1 MVQFLRIGSAA
12 LPDKIPPCP
21 QHTPVAM
28 VVPQL
33 LPGEDDDDGDGV
45 AHHSEED
52 EETGEHQADIIHGN
66 SMNIIV

>member
-1 MVQFLRIGSAA
+1 MRTHH
-12 LPDKIPPCP
+12 PHP

-33 LPGEDDDDGDGV
+33 LPSEDDDDGDGV

-52 EETGEHQADIIHGN
+52 EETGKHQADIIHGN